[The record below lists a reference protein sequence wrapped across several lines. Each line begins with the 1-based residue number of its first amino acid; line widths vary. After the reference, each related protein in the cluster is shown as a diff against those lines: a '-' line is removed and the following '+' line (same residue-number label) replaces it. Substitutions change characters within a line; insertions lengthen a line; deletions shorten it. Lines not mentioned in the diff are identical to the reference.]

1 MKLLIKISYL
11 GTRYCGYQ
19 TQPNRETVQQKLN
32 EATRALFGF
41 DCDIVGCS
49 RTDSGVHA
57 KEFCATVCKRGTEEL
72 NTAIPTERIPQAMNQ
87 HLPQDVCV
95 FDAAWVPA
103 SFHARYSVVAKE
115 YLYRMYNRREM
126 DPFEVGRAAHL
137 PGRLEN
143 AGFQKMQTAALAFCG
158 KNDFSAYMAQGSK
171 ITDPVRTILL
181 SRVERD
187 GNLILFRVRAD
198 GFLYHMVRILAG
210 TLVEVAQGK
219 IQPSDILAI
228 TESRDRSRAGLTM
241 PACGLYLN
249 RVFYT
254 DPEE

>member
-1 MKLLIKISYL
+1 MKLLLKISYL

-19 TQPNRETVQQKLN
+19 AQPNRETVQQKLN
-32 EATRALFGF
+32 EATLALFGF

-72 NTAIPTERIPQAMNQ
+72 NTAIPTERIPQAMNM
-87 HLPQDVCV
+87 HLPQDICV
-95 FDAAWVPA
+95 FGAEWVPA
-103 SFHARYSVVAKE
+103 TFHARYGVVAKE
-115 YLYRMYNRREM
+115 YLYRIYNRREM

-137 PGRLEN
+137 PVRVEEDDLRR
-143 AGFQKMQTAALAFCG
+143 MQAAAEAFRG
-158 KNDFSAYMAQGSK
+158 THDFSAYMAQGSK
-171 ITDPVRTILL
+171 ITDPVRTVLL
-181 SRVERD
+181 SRVEREGD
-187 GNLILFRVRAD
+187 LILFRVRAD
-198 GFLYHMVRILAG
+198 GFLYNMVRILAG

-219 IQPSDILAI
+219 ILPSEIPAI